1 MVRVASPDDL
11 PGALR
16 QLEVNQP
23 RAVLVV
29 VGSAQRLAGARLHAA
44 EQLLEAVV
52 VPLCEELGVDVVDGG
67 TDAGVMQAIGQARA
81 AAGAEF
87 ALVGV
92 VAGGTVAGSAP
103 DVAVDD
109 DPVQFEPNHT
119 HFVIVPGSDWGDE
132 SPWITRVA
140 SELAGSSPV
149 AGLLVGGGDISVR
162 DVGHLVEA
170 GYPVFALGGSGN
182 LADTLGAG
190 GPADDADVEKL
201 RASALVQPVAGFAHP
216 DRLAAVLRAA
226 LRASDA

>member
-1 MVRVASPDDL
+1 MARMVRVARPDDL
-11 PGALR
+11 PAALR
-16 QLEVNQP
+16 QLEIARP
-23 RAVLVV
+23 RGVLVV
-29 VGSAQRLAGARLHAA
+29 VGSAQRLAGAALDAA

-52 VPLCEELGVDVVDGG
+52 VPLCEELGLDVVDGG
-67 TDAGVMQAIGQARA
+67 TDAGVMQAMGQARV

-92 VAGGTVAGSAP
+92 VASGTVADGGG
-103 DVAVDD
+103 DD

-149 AGLLVGGGDISVR
+149 AGLLVGGGDISIR
-162 DVGHLVEA
+162 DVGHLVDA

-182 LADTLGAG
+182 LADTLAAG
-190 GPADDADVEKL
+190 DPADDADVEKL
-201 RASALVQPVAGFAHP
+201 RASAGAA
-216 DRLAAVLRAA
+216 DRRLSPTPTAFAAVLRAA
-226 LRASDA
+226 LS